1 MKKRFIFLITLILLL
16 NYSKLLSSSN
26 NLEIKFKDK
35 PSLNLEIANSE
46 KERKIGLMYR
56 KSLDKYSGMFFDYNE
71 LSEVKIWMKNT
82 IIPLDIIF
90 LEGSKIVHIVQ
101 NALPCMEFNTNCP
114 KFSAGQ
120 PVDSVIEVNS
130 GIVKEYNL
138 KIGDLLFI
146 EK

>member
-1 MKKRFIFLITLILLL
+1 MKKRFIFLINLILLL
-16 NYSKLLSSSN
+16 NFSKLLSSSN

-35 PSLNLEIANSE
+35 PSINLEIANSE

-71 LSEVKIWMKNT
+71 LREVKIWMKNT

-90 LEGSKIVHIVQ
+90 LKGSKIVHIVQ
-101 NALPCMEFNTNCP
+101 NALPCMELNTNCP

-120 PVDSVIEVNS
+120 PVDAVIEVNS

-138 KIGDLLFI
+138 TIGEHLFI